1 MELTFLLEEC
11 SDAFRR
17 TDEYRRLREHRP
29 KERSLLVDERTAIN
43 VCVQQTF
50 LSVYKIM
57 KGEDESFDEEDLVV
71 CALGAMGLKT
81 AVIADCLS
89 VSAEAI
95 RMRKRRIRRKIG
107 DERYEEVFG
116 IKDKAALKAAVPVGV
131 MVPAVVEVLPAVQD
145 YGHEGVKVKMRFA
158 EAVREGCRKYCMFRG
173 RARRAEYWYFYLFIT
188 MVIAGYKGLRSLV
201 MNCFVPMVSA
211 SAQVWF
217 KWGCEILNWGL
228 SVAILIPMLA
238 VTARRLHDRGD
249 TGWLCLAIHLLPW
262 LLAAGVSVYNDSY
275 KDVVMDIVGG
285 SLDGMLG
292 ILGAYL
298 IFMFIEFVALVA
310 RVVMLAKP
318 GMVGMNEYGA
328 DPIRY
333 IQ

>member
-1 MELTFLLEEC
+1 MKFGYAVSSCFMKMFTF
-11 SDAFRR
+11 S
-17 TDEYRRLREHRP
+17 
-29 KERSLLVDERTAIN
+29 
-43 VCVQQTF
+43 
-50 LSVYKIM
+50 
-57 KGEDESFDEEDLVV
+57 
-71 CALGAMGLKT
+71 
-81 AVIADCLS
+81 
-89 VSAEAI
+89 
-95 RMRKRRIRRKIG
+95 
-107 DERYEEVFG
+107 
-116 IKDKAALKAAVPVGV
+116 
-131 MVPAVVEVLPAVQD
+131 
-145 YGHEGVKVKMRFA
+145 
-158 EAVREGCRKYCMFRG
+158 G
-173 RARRAEYWYFYLFIT
+173 RARRAEYWYFYLFVT
-188 MVIAGYKGLRSLV
+188 MVIAGYKGFRSLV

-249 TGWLCLAIHLLPW
+249 TGWLCLAIHLVPW

>member
-17 TDEYRRLREHRP
+17 TDEYRRLKEHRP

-89 VSAEAI
+89 VSAEAV
-95 RMRKRRIRRKIG
+95 RMRRRRTRRKIG
-107 DERYEEVFG
+107 DERYEVIFG
-116 IKDKAALKAAVPVGV
+116 PIERASAKAVVQDEKAAAAE
-131 MVPAVVEVLPAVQD
+131 AEVLPVAKAGKTEGKKEKMKFGYAVSSCFM
-145 YGHEGVKVKMRFA
+145 KMFT
-158 EAVREGCRKYCMFRG
+158 FSG
-173 RARRAEYWYFYLFIT
+173 RARRAEYWYFYLFVT

-249 TGWLCLAIHLLPW
+249 TGWLCLAIHLVPW

>member
-17 TDEYRRLREHRP
+17 TDEYRRLKEYRP

-71 CALGAMGLKT
+71 CALGAMGFKT

-89 VSAEAI
+89 VSAEAV
-95 RMRKRRIRRKIG
+95 RMRRRRTRRKIG
-107 DERYEEVFG
+107 DERYEVIFG
-116 IKDKAALKAAVPVGV
+116 PIERASAKAVVQDEKAAAAE
-131 MVPAVVEVLPAVQD
+131 AEVLPVAKAGKTEGKKEKMKFGYAVSSCFM
-145 YGHEGVKVKMRFA
+145 KMFT
-158 EAVREGCRKYCMFRG
+158 FSG
-173 RARRAEYWYFYLFIT
+173 RARRAEYWYFYLFVT

-249 TGWLCLAIHLLPW
+249 TGWLCLAIHLVPW